1 MVTEPESHLDLSHTR
16 PTILGHLVQIPGD
29 KVPLYREAFRL
40 YVESET
46 PPTPSDLAAKL
57 NLHPAGI
64 CTCMDKQHWAAARIM
79 FWSAKHAVNNVHLDD
94 LAAQVQDQLCGALQS
109 CYRVLLPAL
118 AETTQAIAQL
128 PVAPPTSGPKRG
140 KSVASLSKVKVE
152 LLRTCAKTL
161 DDVTASALALG
172 LAVPVRGR
180 KEPLPMRSAGMT
192 DLSITLSQAL
202 AQDPAKV
209 STVAPDPAAPVEFD
223 VDESAGESQQAVP

>member
-1 MVTEPESHLDLSHTR
+1 MTDEHHGRYLQV
-16 PTILGHLVQIPGD
+16 PGD
-29 KVPLYREAFRL
+29 RVPLYREAFRL
-40 YVESET
+40 YVESEVA
-46 PPTPSDLAAKL
+46 PSPSELAAKL
-57 NLHPAGI
+57 GLHPVGI
-64 CTCMDKQHWAAARIM
+64 TTTMDKQRWPAARIIH
-79 FWSAKHAVNNVHLDD
+79 WSAKHAVNNVHLDD
-94 LAAQVQDQLCGALQS
+94 LAAQVQDQICGALQEV
-109 CYRVLLPAL
+109 YRVLLPAL
-118 AETTQAIAQL
+118 ADTTQAIAQL

-161 DDVTASALALG
+161 DDVTSSALALG

-180 KEPLPMRSAGMT
+180 KEALPMRSAGMT